1 MNSPQTQ
8 NPPNPEHASLMA
20 DMFLGAANNIIEVGS
35 GFFVR
40 LNPSAEMQEYDELI
54 QVIDQQNEQNI
65 HRLKLDE
72 SDRAMIRPLLAAVLA
87 KRGAVLSAEHQLAI
101 AFFSILIKKAQV
113 ILQIRNENQILAE
126 RIRMIIREAKEEEN
140 SPAVDFQPAPV
151 PESEEELQM
160 EEEEALSHTEGST
173 EQEPD
178 SSPIGKETSQ
188 EAPVIEHQDKSEAQE
203 YNDSMQALRRA
214 REEELERRKAAR
226 EPIIQEE
233 VRSTPEPG
241 DKRTETRSERRRRE
255 REEKKQKRN
264 QSATSPKPQN
274 DES

>member
-87 KRGAVLSAEHQLAI
+87 KRGAVLSPEHQLAI

-140 SPAVDFQPAPV
+140 NHAVEPEPSLAPE
-151 PESEEELQM
+151 PEVEVEVEPKV
-160 EEEEALSHTEGST
+160 EKEDAVSHTEES
-173 EQEPD
+173 D
-178 SSPIGKETSQ
+178 SPIGEELSQ
-188 EAPVIEHQDKSEAQE
+188 EAPVNEHQDQSEAQE

-214 REEELERRKAAR
+214 REEELERRKAAG

-233 VRSTPEPG
+233 GRSTPEPG
-241 DKRTETRSERRRRE
+241 ENRSETRSERRRRE
-255 REEKKQKRN
+255 REEKKQKRSKAVIAT
-264 QSATSPKPQN
+264 QSPQ

>member
-54 QVIDQQNEQNI
+54 QIIDQQNEQNI

-87 KRGAVLSAEHQLAI
+87 KRGAVLSPENQLAI
-101 AFFSILIKKAQV
+101 AFFSILIKKAQA
-113 ILQIRNENQILAE
+113 ILQIRSENQILAE
-126 RIRMIIREAKEEEN
+126 RIRMIIREAKEESN
-140 SPAVDFQPAPV
+140 PVDGFQPAPA
-151 PESEEELQM
+151 PESEQEPQM
-160 EEEEALSHTEGST
+160 NREEALTRTAEST
-173 EQEPD
+173 GQEPD
-178 SSPIGKETSQ
+178 SPIGEEKSQ
-188 EAPVIEHQDKSEAQE
+188 EAPVNEHRNKSEAQE
-203 YNDSMQALRRA
+203 YNDSMQVLRRA
-214 REEELERRKAAR
+214 REEELQRRKAAG

-233 VRSTPEPG
+233 EISTAPG
-241 DKRTETRSERRRRE
+241 QQRPETRSERRRRE
-255 REEKKQKRN
+255 REEKKQQQIKTEIP
-264 QSATSPKPQN
+264 SESTQN
-274 DES
+274 ES